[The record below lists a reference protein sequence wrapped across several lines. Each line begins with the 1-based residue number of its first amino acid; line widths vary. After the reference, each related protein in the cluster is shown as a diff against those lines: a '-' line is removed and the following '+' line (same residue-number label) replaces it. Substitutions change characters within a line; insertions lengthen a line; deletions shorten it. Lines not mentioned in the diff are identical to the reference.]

1 MDKAFWTERWQRR
14 DIGFHQPH
22 IHEQLEKFWPTLGL
36 PFASTVFVPLSGKSR
51 DMVWLATQGHR
62 VIGVELS
69 EVAVGEF
76 FKDGG
81 QVPDVSTEG
90 PFDVFAA
97 GPFSLYRGDFF
108 EVTANTIK
116 DAVAVYDRAALIA
129 LPPDLRVRYA
139 RKLTEIA
146 PENAVIFLIAIEY
159 PDGEISGPPFSVSR
173 SEVER
178 LYGDAFTIE
187 VLEARD
193 GLGASGNLK
202 RRGVTK
208 LTETAYLLRRRS

>member
-1 MDKAFWTERWQRR
+1 
-14 DIGFHQPH
+14 
-22 IHEQLEKFWPTLGL
+22 
-36 PFASTVFVPLSGKSR
+36 
-51 DMVWLATQGHR
+51 
-62 VIGVELS
+62 
-69 EVAVGEF
+69 
-76 FKDGG
+76 
-81 QVPDVSTEG
+81 
-90 PFDVFAA
+90 
-97 GPFSLYRGDFF
+97 
-108 EVTANTIK
+108 
-116 DAVAVYDRAALIA
+116 
-129 LPPDLRVRYA
+129 VRYA